1 MQTSLKTTLRKPLM
15 PVVAWLASAGVPPN
29 YVTVAG
35 LLSSLLAGLALAF
48 GHLLQGLIWLIVGLL
63 CDLLDGD
70 LARLKPGHSTRLG
83 AFLDSCADRTSE
95 AFVLGGLLIGKSH
108 HAGGASWAWLAVWVL
123 AFSGSFMVSYT
134 RARAE
139 GLGIDCSVGFAE
151 RPERMGVLL
160 LLLIF
165 GFGASGW
172 FLLALSLLTW
182 WTVYQRTTHSARK
195 LGEAEKD
202 RGEHS

>member
-1 MQTSLKTTLRKPLM
+1 M
-15 PVVAWLASAGVPPN
+15 PVVNWLASAGVQPN
-29 YVTVAG
+29 HVTIAG
-35 LLSSLLAGLALAF
+35 LIASLLAGLSLAF
-48 GHLLQGLIWLIVGLL
+48 GHLLQGLIWLIVSLL

-70 LARLKPGHSTRLG
+70 LARLKPGHATRLG
-83 AFLDSCADRTSE
+83 AFFDSCADRVSE
-95 AFVLGGLLIGKSH
+95 ALVLGGLLIGKCY

-139 GLGIDCSVGFAE
+139 GLGISCSVGFAE
-151 RPERMGVLL
+151 RPERMAFLL

-172 FLLALSLLTW
+172 FLLALTLLTW
-182 WTVYQRTTHSARK
+182 WTVYQRTIHSARK
-195 LGEAEKD
+195 LGEAERD